1 MSEKVYKVYKYTF
14 PNGKVYIG
22 MTSCKTLRQRFDGG
36 YQHNNRIQ
44 DAIRKVGWNG
54 FDKEILYDNLTQA
67 EACELEKQTIR
78 EYDSTDPSKGYNVSF
93 GGKETFA
100 GLKHTA
106 EHRQYMSELYK
117 GKVFSEEHIEN
128 LVKSHAKERHPV
140 ESVDDQGNTI
150 RCYQSLREAAEDVG
164 GYKTNVSRACKSGR
178 KYKGYLWRYSLGGES
193 H

>member
-1 MSEKVYKVYKYTF
+1 MSKTYKVYKYTF
-14 PNGKVYIG
+14 PDGKVYIG

-78 EYDSTDPSKGYNVSF
+78 EYDSTDPSKGYNISF

-100 GLKHTA
+100 GLRHTA

-117 GKVFSEEHIEN
+117 GKVFTETHIEN
-128 LVKSHAKERHPV
+128 LKKSHAKERIAV
-140 ESVDDQGNTI
+140 NSVDALGNVVKE
-150 RCYQSLREAAEDVG
+150 YDSLGSAANDIG
-164 GYKTNVSRACKSGR
+164 GHKTNVARACKSG
-178 KYKGYLWRYSLGGES
+178 KPYKGVYWQYAEREVS
-193 H
+193 

>member
-1 MSEKVYKVYKYTF
+1 MNKTYKVYKYTF

-22 MTSCKTLRQRFDGG
+22 MTSCKTLIERFWGG
-36 YQHNNRIQ
+36 YKHNPRIQ
-44 DAIRKVGWNG
+44 EEIARVGWNG

-106 EHRQYMSELYK
+106 EHRQHMSELYK
-117 GKVFSEEHIEN
+117 GKEFSKEHIEN
-128 LVKSHAKERHPV
+128 LKKSHAKERHPV
-140 ESVDDQGNTI
+140 ESIDDQGNVI
-150 RCYQSLREAAEDVG
+150 KCYQSLGEAAEDVG
-164 GYKTNVSRACKSGR
+164 GHKTNVTRACKSGR